1 MALMSLPMGHLS
13 RAPAASVHAS
23 FLAHGDKA
31 EEQEPSEQ
39 VSLIVQIRSCPGL
52 SPGLPQLCL
61 QQALP
66 RPLPDCTKNTIAG
79 DRAPCFLF
87 STVQPAQTSL
97 SAVGTQRDRGTGVGL
112 ALMALGSG
120 KAPDT

>member
-1 MALMSLPMGHLS
+1 MALMSLPIGHLS
-13 RAPAASVHAS
+13 QAPAASVHAS

-31 EEQEPSEQ
+31 EEQKPSEQ
-39 VSLIVQIRSCPGL
+39 VSLVIQIRSCPGL
-52 SPGLPQLCL
+52 GPGPQLCL
-61 QQALP
+61 QQALH

-79 DRAPCFLF
+79 DGAPCFLF

-97 SAVGTQRDRGTGVGL
+97 SAVGTQSDRGTGEGL

-120 KAPDT
+120 KAADT